1 MIRIATAALASLL
14 ALAPTGAGAADD
26 ALRLPP
32 RDPAIEARIAD
43 LVARMTLEEK
53 VGQMFMEAC
62 PDDKVGSRLEEGA
75 FGALLNCAKG
85 EVMADA
91 QARARKTR
99 LGIPLLFGRDVI
111 HGYRTLFPVPLGL
124 AASFDPEVWTT
135 AAEMTAREGAGDGL
149 NLAFGPM
156 VDVSRD
162 GRWGRVVEGPGEDP
176 WLAARFAA
184 DQVRGQHH
192 GGIGSALKHF
202 VGYGAA
208 RAGRDY
214 AEADIS
220 NATLGDVYL
229 PPFRAGLENGAEV
242 IMAAFGALNGVP
254 GTANHR
260 TLTDLLKVRWGFDGF
275 VLSDWDAIRE
285 LLKHGLAADTE
296 DAVAM
301 AVNAGLD
308 MEIAGLLIPEH
319 LPGLVRS
326 GRVSQARIDDAVTRI
341 LRVKFR
347 MGLFDTA
354 PLPGTAAPIPLAAP
368 EIRDAARDAARRSVV
383 LLKNDGDLLP
393 LVKPPERIVVVGRAA
408 MDPSDHM
415 GAWGAQA
422 DQKDTP
428 LFAEELRRRLA
439 PHGTRVVYSM
449 GCDDD
454 CLEPDK
460 DEFDD
465 AVAAAK
471 HADLIVAML
480 GEPWY
485 MTAESTSRTKL
496 GLPNHQQELLDR
508 LAATK
513 RPLLLITL
521 AGRPMV
527 MTEAMPK
534 ARAVFYAYSPGTM
547 TAPALVDLI
556 LGEASPSARL
566 PMSLPRAVGQLPYS
580 YDALPTGRPVPDS
593 KSDDLWARYIDE
605 EITPLFPFG
614 YGLSYTKF
622 AYGDL
627 RLSAARLGRK
637 DTLTAEVAVT
647 NTGKRR
653 GREIVQLYVHDVV
666 AARSRP
672 MRQLKG
678 LGRVDLAPGETRRV
692 KIEVP
697 VAELGYHD
705 DDGGYVVEP
714 GRFEVFVGGSSLADL
729 TADFEVTAD

>member
-1 MIRIATAALASLL
+1 MIRIAPL
-14 ALAPTGAGAADD
+14 ALAAFVALAPLGAAAEDD
-26 ALRLPP
+26 GPLHTPP

-43 LVARMTLEEK
+43 LVSRMTLEEK

-62 PDDKVGSRLEEGA
+62 PDILAGPGLDQGA
-75 FGALLNCAKG
+75 YGALLNCPDA
-85 EVMADA
+85 ETMVAA
-91 QARARKTR
+91 QARARASR

-135 AAEMTAREGAGDGL
+135 AAELTAREGAGHGL
-149 NLAFGPM
+149 NIAFGPM
-156 VDVSRD
+156 LDVSRD

-184 DQVRGQHH
+184 DQVRAQHR

-220 NATLGDVYL
+220 NSMLGDVYL
-229 PPFRAGLENGAEV
+229 PPFRAGLDSGAEV

-260 TLTDLLKVRWGFDGF
+260 TLTDLLKTRWGFDGF

-285 LLKHGLAADTE
+285 LLNHGLAATPE
-296 DAVAM
+296 DAVEK

-308 MEIAGLLIPEH
+308 MEIAGHFVPKH

-326 GRVSQARIDDAVTRI
+326 GRVSQARVDDAVTRI
-341 LRVKFR
+341 LRAKFR
-347 MGLFDTA
+347 IGLFDA
-354 PLPGTAAPIPLAAP
+354 RSDAAPPIAMAAP
-368 EIRDAARDAARRSVV
+368 EIRAAARDLARRSIV
-383 LLKNDGDLLP
+383 LVKNDHDLLP
-393 LVKPPERIVVVGRAA
+393 LTRAPHRIAVIGRAA
-408 MDPSDHM
+408 MDASDHM
-415 GAWGAQA
+415 GSWGALA

-439 PHGTRVVYSM
+439 PRGTKVVYSM

-454 CLEPDK
+454 CLEPVAE
-460 DEFDD
+460 EFDA
-465 AVAAAK
+465 AVAEARK
-471 HADLIVAML
+471 ADLVIAML
-480 GEPWY
+480 GEPWN
-485 MTAESTSRTKL
+485 MTAESTSRTRL

-508 LAATK
+508 LAATGK
-513 RPLLLITL
+513 PILLITL

-527 MTEAMPK
+527 MTEALPK

-547 TAPALVDLI
+547 AGPALVDLI
-556 LGEASPSARL
+556 LGDASPSARL
-566 PMSLPRAVGQLPYS
+566 PMSMPRAVGQLPFS
-580 YDALPTGRPVPDS
+580 YDVLPTGRPEALDPT
-593 KSDDLWARYIDE
+593 DDLWSRYIDE
-605 EITPLFPFG
+605 ENSPLLPFG
-614 YGLSYTKF
+614 WGLSYTRF
-622 AYGDL
+622 THTDL
-627 RLSAARLGRK
+627 RLAATRLHRG
-637 DTLTAEVAVT
+637 DTLSAEVAVT
-647 NTGKRR
+647 NVGKRP
-653 GREIVQLYVHDVV
+653 GREIVQLYVHDLV

-672 MRQLKG
+672 VRQLKG

-697 VAELGYHD
+697 VSELGYHD
-705 DDGGYVVEP
+705 DDGRYVVEP
-714 GRFEVFVGGSSLADL
+714 GRFQVFVGGSSLADL
-729 TADFEVTAD
+729 KAEFEVTAD